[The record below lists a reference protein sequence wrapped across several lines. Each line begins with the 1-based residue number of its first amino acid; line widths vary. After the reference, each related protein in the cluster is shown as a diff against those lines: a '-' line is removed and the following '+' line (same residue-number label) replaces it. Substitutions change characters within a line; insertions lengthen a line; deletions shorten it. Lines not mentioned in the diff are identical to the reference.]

1 MIMCGRK
8 SESLTLLGR
17 FVRDEDGATAIEYGL
32 IVSLIFI
39 AILTAVNGFTAEN
52 KNIYAKIENAVRVNP

>member
-1 MIMCGRK
+1 MIMCGRN
-8 SESLTLLGR
+8 SDAHVLFER

-39 AILTAVNGFTAEN
+39 AILTAVNNFTAEN
-52 KNIYAKIENAVRVNP
+52 RNIYAKIENAVHVNP